1 MRVRTGAVAHSFVFD
16 NVLMVEGFEDLD
28 FPLKVPEVFGCA
40 VLQLLH
46 RHHLSRA
53 VLQRVV
59 PAHLHA
65 AKVALQRGGSRKATE
80 LLLPTLG

>member
-1 MRVRTGAVAHSFVFD
+1 M
-16 NVLMVEGFEDLD
+16 LKGFQDLD
-28 FPLKVPEVFGCA
+28 FPLKVSEVLCRA

-46 RHHLSRA
+46 SHHLPCA

-65 AKVALQRGGSRKATE
+65 AKVSLCAASEEELAT
-80 LLLPTLG
+80 G